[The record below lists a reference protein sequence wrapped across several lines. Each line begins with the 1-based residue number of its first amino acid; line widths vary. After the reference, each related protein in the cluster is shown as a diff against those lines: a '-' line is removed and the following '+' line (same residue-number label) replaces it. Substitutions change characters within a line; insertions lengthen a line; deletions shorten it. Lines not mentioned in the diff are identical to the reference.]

1 MDKVGYIELWLFDS
15 KVLDAETTKTHFPR
29 NAAVAE
35 TYDFQGQSNHDYTY
49 CL

>member
-1 MDKVGYIELWLFDS
+1 MDKVGYIELWLFDR
-15 KVLDAETTKTHFPR
+15 KVLDAETTKTHFAR